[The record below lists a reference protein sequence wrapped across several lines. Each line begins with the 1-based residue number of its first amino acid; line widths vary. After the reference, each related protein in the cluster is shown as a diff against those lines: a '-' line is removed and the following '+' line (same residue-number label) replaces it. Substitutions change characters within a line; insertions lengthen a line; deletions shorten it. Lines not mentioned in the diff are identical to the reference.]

1 MFDKIKSWFKKNNN
15 SLSCNVYNKVDKLVK
30 DDDGVLIKLYQ
41 IKAEGEYTIDCGQV
55 YTQSQVLGTS
65 DSEKHGTFSGLGNG
79 AFWYDTK
86 YTDKFASTE
95 VEIQAS
101 DISEETPDISEETP
115 GKSKI
120 IEIRSDVTSI
130 TVQL

>member
-1 MFDKIKSWFKKNNN
+1 MFDKIKNYCKSKIFKKNNN

-41 IKAEGEYTIDCGQV
+41 IKAEDEYTIDCGQV
-55 YTQSQVLGTS
+55 YTQSQVLGTNG
-65 DSEKHGTFSGLGNG
+65 SEKHGTFSGLGNG
-79 AFWYDTK
+79 AFWYDTG
-86 YTDKFASTE
+86 YTDKFAPTK
-95 VEIQAS
+95 VEIQS
-101 DISEETPDISEETP
+101 P
-115 GKSKI
+115 GKSEI